1 MQHSEIQS
9 VKHRFGIIGSSE
21 LLNRA
26 IDIAVQVAPTDLSV
40 LITGESGVGKENFP
54 QIIHYYSHRHIRGN
68 LILIAGVL
76 AILKYRN
83 HGVPAK
89 VAIIRNKVLV
99 NDLFNFQVKRLPFLL
114 SGMNPF
120 THLDKGV

>member
-1 MQHSEIQS
+1 
-9 VKHRFGIIGSSE
+9 
-21 LLNRA
+21 N
-26 IDIAVQVAPTDLSV
+26 P
-40 LITGESGVGKENFP
+40 
-54 QIIHYYSHRHIRGN
+54 
-68 LILIAGVL
+68 ILIAGVL

-99 NDLFNFQVKRLPFLL
+99 NDLFNFQVKRLPVLL